1 MTKNLI
7 KQNQIRKKSYTNITM
22 KKTWRKQI
30 IICMDEEI
38 ISVRWLCE
46 L

>member
-22 KKTWRKQI
+22 KETWRKQT
-30 IICMDEEI
+30 IICMYEEI